1 MLMDEDGYP
10 TIFGSILKGDGEV
23 EGVHVDSM
31 ECDEALPSIQPLN
44 PNVRARKLEVNGVA
58 KAKQDEDVAK
68 GVAPPIKKRLKGL
81 IWPLV
86 FACLAVYFGVH
97 LVRNDHGVLAM
108 QAFDL
113 RIVDAENELAG
124 LTATRVGLERDTAL
138 LRPET
143 MHPDSLGE
151 HARRRLNM
159 GAERE
164 VVVFQK

>member
-1 MLMDEDGYP
+1 MD
-10 TIFGSILKGDGEV
+10 T
-23 EGVHVDSM
+23 
-31 ECDEALPSIQPLN
+31 AL
-44 PNVRARKLEVNGVA
+44 
-58 KAKQDEDVAK
+58 D
-68 GVAPPIKKRLKGL
+68 IKKRLKGL
-81 IWPLV
+81 IWPLI

-113 RIVDAENELAG
+113 RIADAENELAG
-124 LTATRVGLERDTAL
+124 LTATRVGLERDTSL